1 MAGHRRYAIVAIIIS
16 QGQAYPY
23 LLLPHHWEH
32 ALTGPAPDLDGKFFT
47 FDGELVK
54 NQGHIIKLHA
64 GVFHLLTND
73 QSIPSDRG

>member
-23 LLLPHHWEH
+23 LLPHHWEH
-32 ALTGPAPDLDGKFFT
+32 ALTGPELDLDGKFFA

-54 NQGHIIKLHA
+54 TKATSSNL
-64 GVFHLLTND
+64 VPLSSTC
-73 QSIPSDRG
+73 